1 MNEQEKR
8 RERCSLLMPNNIVPL
23 NDSKPYEF
31 SLPKEHIET
40 LTKVIG
46 LRNYVYTT
54 TYVEEYEKYTKQ
66 IELVRQV
73 VQYLNKSHGGKYPLS
88 FRVVVFY
95 IGYMNL
101 FWNEFHTKSSDN
113 LLPLPT
119 QVLSDIG
126 LGKNT
131 WSSWRMNPNTMFR
144 VLNED
149 DRRYLITYMGA
160 KHGQLAYMLNW
171 IALFAYDTNYSAF
184 VDMFGGGG
192 TASMNIQK
200 YKRSSYYINE
210 LEPFNVN
217 FYNCFR
223 SKRKVQKIGTKL
235 IELQKRVLK
244 ADDKCKELKRI
255 WDEQKK
261 IKDSFGKVSTYT
273 NIDYAIAYVY
283 LYSFIDGF
291 TIGDEGGISKTGIS
305 KHKKQFIKA
314 DIRKELADIYD
325 GFKGVAGVSNLDALK
340 GEDGK
345 NAFECIKD
353 RIPTSYRN
361 KVLWYADT
369 PYEATMKYNKEHDF
383 DIEAFIKLLMS
394 QTDKF
399 IFSCRA
405 GVSMSSE
412 SKGYYTQC
420 GLFDSDIGDIDEVTR
435 AKRKANKDIL
445 DRVFKTFYDMSC
457 KHSRPLYATVCF
469 GVTQKAEKIR
479 ESGLLESE
487 VYELLNDKGIPAKIS
502 IFEYLHKFEILEV
515 MITDFG
521 VQHPVDFI
529 DIHGHKYTFE
539 VFDYPDFYEEVK
551 NNPWLP

>member
-1 MNEQEKR
+1 MTEQEKR

-54 TYVEEYEKYTKQ
+54 TYAEEYEKYTKQ

-113 LLPLPT
+113 SLPLPT
-119 QVLSDIG
+119 QVLSDLG

-131 WSSWRMNPNTMFR
+131 WSTWRMNPNTMFR

-149 DRRYLITYMGA
+149 DRRYLTSYIGA

-171 IALFAYDTNYSAF
+171 VAVFAYDTNYSAF

-200 YKRSSYYINE
+200 YKRSRYYINE

-217 FYNCFR
+217 FYECFR
-223 SKRKVQKIGTKL
+223 NKRKVQKISTELIKL
-235 IELQKRVLK
+235 QQRVLK
-244 ADDKCKELKRI
+244 ADDICKELENI
-255 WDEQKK
+255 WDEQKE
-261 IKDSFGKVSTYT
+261 IKDSFGKSDMYT
-273 NIDYAIAYVY
+273 DIDYAIAYVY
-283 LYSFIDGF
+283 LYSLIDDF
-291 TIGDEGGISKTGIS
+291 NIGDEGGIRKTGVR
-305 KHKKQFIKA
+305 KHKKRFIEA
-314 DIRKELADIYD
+314 DIRKELAAIYD
-325 GFKGVAGVSNLDALK
+325 GFRGVTGVFNLDALK
-340 GEDGK
+340 GKDGK
-345 NAFECIKD
+345 NAFEYIKGS
-353 RIPTSYRN
+353 IQTSYRN
-361 KVLWYADT
+361 NVLWYADT
-369 PYEATMKYNKEHDF
+369 PYEATTKYNKEHDF

-405 GVSMSSE
+405 GISMSTD
-412 SKGYYTQC
+412 SKGYYTQN
-420 GLFDSDIGDIDEVTR
+420 GLFDSDIGDITDEIR
-435 AKRKANKDIL
+435 SKRKANEDIL
-445 DRVFKTFYDMSC
+445 NRVFKPFYDMSC
-457 KHSRPLYATVCF
+457 KHSRHLYATVCF
-469 GVTQKAEKIR
+469 KVTQEAERIR
-479 ESGLLESE
+479 ESGLSESE
-487 VYELLNDKGIPAKIS
+487 VYELLNNKGIPAKIS

-529 DIHGHKYTFE
+529 DTRGYKYTFE
-539 VFDYPDFYEEVK
+539 VFDYLDFYKEVK
-551 NNPWLP
+551 NNFWLP

>member
-23 NDSKPYEF
+23 NDSKPYDF
-31 SLPKEHIET
+31 SLPKDQRDT
-40 LTKVIG
+40 LTKVIS

-73 VQYLNKSHGGKYPLS
+73 IQYLKETHGGKFPLS

-119 QVLSDIG
+119 QVLSELG

-131 WSSWRMNPNTMFR
+131 WSTWRMNPNTVFR

-149 DRRYLITYMGA
+149 DRRYLTSYMGA

-171 IALFAYDTNYSAF
+171 VAVFAYDTNYSAF

-192 TASMNIQK
+192 TATMNIQK
-200 YKRSSYYINE
+200 YKRSRYYINE

-223 SKRKVQKIGTKL
+223 SKRKVQKIGTEL
-235 IELQKRVLK
+235 IKIQQRVLK
-244 ADDKCKELKRI
+244 ADDICKELENI
-255 WDEQKK
+255 WDEQKE
-261 IKDSFGKVSTYT
+261 IKDSFGKSEMYT
-273 NIDYAIAYVY
+273 DIDYAIAYVY
-283 LYSFIDGF
+283 LYSLIDDF
-291 TIGDEGGISKTGIS
+291 NIGDEGGIRKTGVR
-305 KHKKQFIKA
+305 KHKKRFIEA
-314 DIRKELADIYD
+314 DIRKELAAIYD
-325 GFKGVAGVSNLDALK
+325 GFKGVTRVFNLDALK
-340 GEDGK
+340 GKDGK
-345 NAFECIKD
+345 NAFEYIKG
-353 RIPTSYRN
+353 RIETPYRN
-361 KVLWYADT
+361 NVLWYADT
-369 PYEATMKYNKEHDF
+369 PYEATTKYNKEHDF
-383 DIEAFIKLLMS
+383 NIEAFIKLLMS

-405 GVSMSSE
+405 GSSMGTD
-412 SKGYYTQC
+412 SKGYYTQN
-420 GLFDSDIGDIDEVTR
+420 GLFDSDIGDITGEIR
-435 AKRKANKDIL
+435 SKRKANKDIL
-445 DRVFKTFYDMSC
+445 DRVFKPFYDMSC
-457 KHSRPLYATVCF
+457 ELPRPLYATVCF
-469 GVTQKAEKIR
+469 KVTQEAERIR
-479 ESGLLESE
+479 ESGLSESE
-487 VYELLNDKGIPAKIS
+487 VYELLNNKGIPAKIS

-529 DIHGHKYTFE
+529 DTRGYKYTFE
-539 VFDYPDFYEEVK
+539 VFDYRDFYKEVK
-551 NNPWLP
+551 KNIWLP